1 MAYRGVQ
8 TSKVSPAYLH
18 GNSTSHTFAFSAV
31 AELLDNAYDPDVNAS
46 EIWIDKRSINN
57 TICLT
62 FVDNGYGMDPNK
74 LHKMLSFG
82 YCEKEAVGSH
92 QPIGHYGNGFKSG
105 SMKLGNDAL
114 VFTRQANYM
123 SVGMLS
129 QTYLKNIKAE
139 TVLVPIVSWS
149 LPDKMRSNTGDV
161 KSNLQSIL
169 QHSILKTEK
178 DLLNELD
185 SMEKLKTGTKII
197 IYNLA
202 RIGNGNLE
210 LDFDS
215 DPLDIRNPDTHVKD
229 YSTINRIQAESKP
242 RYKVS
247 LRDYCS
253 ILYLKPKMKIVL
265 RGKKVKTKLIQK
277 SLSQTEIDTY
287 RPTWAERPIP
297 IRFGFTSSKN
307 SDDYG
312 IMMYHKNR
320 LIRAYEK
327 IGYQKQPNEL
337 GIGVV
342 GVVDSYFLTP
352 IHNKQDFQRDDKYS
366 AFMTNAAQ
374 KLNDYWNEKRGGN
387 EKTAPQNQQTVPDW
401 TWAQCDNCL
410 RWRRLTT
417 GMTSEDLPDKWFC
430 HMNADAQFN
439 RCEIPEEPEDEEE
452 ALSGATYKKTFKKQ
466 QQERKIKIKFMAA
479 EQNRTRE
486 MLLAAKEKELARKE
500 QEMRKKTAVGEVS
513 STAGSS
519 SVNPNSMTPVQI
531 RRMKKDLDK
540 LMKEKQNKEKEIS
553 ELKRQKT
560 MSERICREYQK
571 KARHLNLDN
580 LISSVN
586 KQIEEDTRDVTSTSG
601 TIQIKTEEGDIV
613 DIIPVEEPSTSGTNN
628 CNKVVDLTVDSDE
641 EDGPSAPKIS
651 RREDIKPDISKIKIE
666 PKQEPSKVVN
676 NTQNQN
682 TQTDKTEDTKTRQ
695 RLLNLQVNVHKL
707 LKMIV
712 PDEDLGKPENVED
725 IVTAMILHN
734 S

>member
-1 MAYRGVQ
+1 MQV
-8 TSKVSPAYLH
+8 L
-18 GNSTSHTFAFSAV
+18 NI
-31 AELLDNAYDPDVNAS
+31 DNAYDPDVNAS

-265 RGKKVKTKLIQK
+265 RGKK
-277 SLSQTEIDTY
+277 
-287 RPTWAERPIP
+287 ERPIP

-352 IHNKQDFQRDDKYS
+352 LHNKQDIQRDDKY
-366 AFMTNAAQ
+366 
-374 KLNDYWNEKRGGN
+374 R
-387 EKTAPQNQQTVPDW
+387 QTVPDW

-430 HMNADAQFN
+430 HMNADAQF
-439 RCEIPEEPEDEEE
+439 
-452 ALSGATYKKTFKKQ
+452 K
-466 QQERKIKIKFMAA
+466 QERKIKIKFMAA

-571 KARHLNLDN
+571 KTRHLNLDN

>member
-1 MAYRGVQ
+1 MNGLV
-8 TSKVSPAYLH
+8 VSMNELVVSMNELVVSMNGLVVSMNGLVVSMNELVVSMNELVVSMNGLVVSMNELVVSMN
-18 GNSTSHTFAFSAV
+18 GN
-31 AELLDNAYDPDVNAS
+31 
-46 EIWIDKRSINN
+46 
-57 TICLT
+57 
-62 FVDNGYGMDPNK
+62 
-74 LHKMLSFG
+74 FG

-92 QPIGHYGNGFKSG
+92 QPIDI
-105 SMKLGNDAL
+105 M
-114 VFTRQANYM
+114 
-123 SVGMLS
+123 
-129 QTYLKNIKAE
+129 
-139 TVLVPIVSWS
+139 
-149 LPDKMRSNTGDV
+149 MRSNTGDV

-265 RGKKVKTKLIQK
+265 RGKK
-277 SLSQTEIDTY
+277 
-287 RPTWAERPIP
+287 ERPIP